1 MHVFVVRHSYPWND
15 GDDMIQVFDSF
26 EAVMKKLEL
35 TNLCRWDSGET
46 IKIEY
51 EEVLDE
57 ATMSERLESV
67 RKTKSRC
74 NHD

>member
-1 MHVFVVRHSYPWND
+1 MHVFVVRHSYPWSE

-26 EAVMKKLEL
+26 EAVMKKLEM
-35 TNLCRWDSGET
+35 TNLIRWDSGET
-46 IKIEY
+46 VKIEY

-57 ATMSERLESV
+57 ATMSERLENV
-67 RKTKSRC
+67 RKSKSRC

>member
-1 MHVFVVRHSYPWND
+1 MHVFVVRHTYPWSE

-26 EAVMKKLEL
+26 EAVQKKLEM
-35 TNLCRWDSGET
+35 TNLIRWDSGET
-46 IKIEY
+46 VKIEY

-57 ATMSERLESV
+57 ATMSERLENV
-67 RKTKSRC
+67 RKSKSRC

>member
-1 MHVFVVRHSYPWND
+1 
-15 GDDMIQVFDSF
+15 
-26 EAVMKKLEL
+26 MKKLEL

-46 IKIEY
+46 VKIEY

-57 ATMSERLESV
+57 STMSERLENV
-67 RKTKSRC
+67 RQSKSRC